1 MSNTNTKIVRICFS
15 GKEPNEQVLAQCLAA
30 LRRGDNS
37 LQDVLKNISERAHFQ
52 MDSNPTPEPKLQS
65 QAPVQS
71 APYLAHA
78 SSGTNQ
84 GFSSMTSTTKFVD
97 PSLVKQNENRNN
109 NNDLAILDELHSIRK
124 ILRRPAL
131 LQEITLDSTSVPLS
145 IFGPQTALASIPVP
159 YQVAKAGNKLA
170 KIANFTF
177 FRARTCIKIQINAMP
192 FTSGKLWICFAPYD
206 TRIFSRNRTSQKS
219 VCAVTSYPGVEL
231 DLAKTNAAELDVP
244 WSAIEE
250 ASYTWDIHNDTYVHV
265 FAMTPIRGPSGFT
278 ANAQIF
284 GWLEDVDLKGP
295 TYRLPAASLQMANG
309 EQYERQRLAE
319 EMKEARRNRA
329 PQYSIHEDN
338 PVIDDDEFDPEELA
352 GFEEDDRDV
361 RGEEENKG
369 FFSRMKNFLLPQ
381 WKNRKSE
388 SRGIIGKIA
397 GVVSDVSRINIPVV
411 KEFLKPVTWVSDLV
425 GLTANVFGWSRPVE
439 GSGAPAITNVSGRGM
454 AQTTCTDQAV
464 VLGFDN
470 QNDLAANQAVFL
482 REEDE
487 MAVEFIAGRPGL
499 ILVSPYSKT
508 TKTGDVIA
516 SFRVGMGIDSGRIKT
531 EASRILAPTC
541 IEAAAR
547 LFSHWRA
554 DFHYR
559 ISVAKTP
566 FHTGRIEVI
575 FIPGYFSDPY
585 PANFDATNCYR
596 TIMDLSRQN
605 ETTIDIPFLS
615 RYEMLQITNVP
626 TGDNNVIGFIVVRAL
641 TPLVCPDSVA
651 DTVDVC
657 TWKWASNVSFAGTTY
672 ATTVAPAA
680 SLQMDVGTDE
690 RVDRLMVYE
699 KPNTSKSLIDVAQRV
714 CGEMLKNLRPITR
727 AHRFYGSIPP
737 PISESPDPGPS
748 YAALTSFVGNGFAL
762 GTQVTSLGDQ
772 VDYVSRLSDLYAYFK
787 GGLSY
792 KIEARNIISV
802 DKGAKPENPVVGG
815 MPMVTMSTHLT
826 REPLKGQGF
835 LNTSLIPARAAFHV
849 TRSDLAP
856 FHECMIPFY
865 SNTRKQV
872 CNKPPTIQAN
882 VVFPGLAVSQ
892 FSESSFTTIK
902 ELKLGEARMVTGQAT
917 MGLAFY
923 RAAKDDF
930 SFGCLIGNPNIVEP
944 LL

>member
-52 MDSNPTPEPKLQS
+52 MDSNPTPELKLQS

-78 SSGTNQ
+78 TSGANQ

-131 LQEITLDSTSVPLS
+131 LKEITLDSSSTPLTL
-145 IFGPQTALASIPVP
+145 FGPQTALANVQVP
-159 YQVAKAGNKLA
+159 REVARHGNKLA
-170 KIANFTF
+170 KIANFTY
-177 FRARTCIKIQINAMP
+177 FRARTCIKVQINAMP

-206 TRIFSRNRTSQKS
+206 KTVMTRNSILQKS
-219 VCAVTSYPGVEL
+219 FCAVTSYPGVEL
-231 DLAKTNAAELDVP
+231 DLAKTNAAELDIP
-244 WSAIEE
+244 WSAVEE
-250 ASYTWDIHNDTYVHV
+250 ASYTWDIHWETYVYI
-265 FAMTPIRGPSGFT
+265 FAMTPIRGPAGFT
-278 ANAQIF
+278 ANAQVF

-295 TYRLPAASLQMANG
+295 TYRLPSATFQMAN
-309 EQYERQRLAE
+309 EDQYERQRLAE

-338 PVIDDDEFDPEELA
+338 PVIDDDEFDPEDLA

-361 RGEEENKG
+361 RGEGENKG

-381 WKNRKSE
+381 WKHRRSE

-411 KEFLKPVTWVSDLV
+411 KEFLKPVSWVSDLV

-439 GSGAPAITNVSGRGM
+439 GSGAPAITNISGRGM

-470 QNDLAANQAVFL
+470 QNDLAANQVVFL

-487 MAVEFIAGRPGL
+487 MAVDFIASRPGL
-499 ILVSPYSKT
+499 IDISPYSKT
-508 TKTGDVIA
+508 TKTGDLVA
-516 SFRVGMGIDSGRIKT
+516 WFKVGMGLEGRRVKDAAQIRT
-531 EASRILAPTC
+531 LAPTC

-554 DFHYR
+554 DFHFR

-566 FHTGRIEVI
+566 FHTGRLEVI
-575 FIPGYFSDPY
+575 FVPGYFAKFDP
-585 PANFDATNCYR
+585 NFDATNCYR

-615 RYEMLQITNVP
+615 LYEMLQITSFDN
-626 TGDNNVIGFIVVRAL
+626 GDNNILGFVVVRAL

-657 TWKWASNVSFAGTTY
+657 TWKWASNVSFAGTAY
-672 ATTVAPAA
+672 ASTIIPQA
-680 SLQMDVGTDE
+680 SFQMDVGTDE
-690 RVDRLMVYE
+690 RIDRLVVYE
-699 KPNTSKSLIDVAQRV
+699 KPNTPKSLIDVAQRV

-727 AHRFYGSIPP
+727 AHRLYGDVPP
-737 PISESPDPGPS
+737 PIRQSDDPIA

-762 GTQVTSLGDQ
+762 GTVVTSQGEQ
-772 VDYVSRLSDLYAYFK
+772 VDYISRLSDLYAYFK

-792 KIEARNIISV
+792 KIQASTVVSTENTTN
-802 DKGAKPENPVVGG
+802 PEQNALGG
-815 MPMVTMSTHLT
+815 IPSVTMATHLT
-826 REPLKGQGF
+826 REPLKGDGF
-835 LNTSLIPARAAFHV
+835 RNNSFRPARAAFHIS
-849 TRSDLAP
+849 RSDLTP
-856 FHECMIPFY
+856 FHECMVPFY
-865 SNTRKQV
+865 SNTRTQV
-872 CNKPPTIQAN
+872 CNMPLSEHSNLI
-882 VVFPGLAVSQ
+882 FPGIAVSQ
-892 FSESSFTTIK
+892 HSYSAFTNLQKFDT
-902 ELKLGEARMVTGQAT
+902 GVTRIVTSPAT
-917 MGLAFY
+917 MGLDVY

-930 SFGCLIGNPNIVEP
+930 SFGCLIGSPNIVEP
-944 LL
+944 IL